1 MSNERESKETIIRG
15 GDWVKGRPALIFLF
29 FFNKT
34 GLSSS
39 LLSHV
44 LDFFFLISK
53 KHVLDQMISFLA
65 CLCNYSKRLAG
76 LQKAL

>member
-1 MSNERESKETIIRG
+1 MSNERESKEIIIRG
-15 GDWVKGRPALIFLF
+15 GDWVKGRQALIFLF

-53 KHVLDQMISFLA
+53 KHVLDQMISFLFFLV
-65 CLCNYSKRLAG
+65 CVMITKDSLGCRK
-76 LQKAL
+76 

>member
-44 LDFFFLISK
+44 LDFFFF
-53 KHVLDQMISFLA
+53 DQ
-65 CLCNYSKRLAG
+65 
-76 LQKAL
+76 QKACVGPNDFLSCLFV